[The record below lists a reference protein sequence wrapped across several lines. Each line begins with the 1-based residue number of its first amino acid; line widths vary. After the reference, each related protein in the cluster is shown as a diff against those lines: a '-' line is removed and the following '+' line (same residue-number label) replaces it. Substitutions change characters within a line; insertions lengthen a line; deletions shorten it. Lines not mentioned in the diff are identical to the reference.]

1 MAAVRRLF
9 HPGVAVLVAL
19 AAPGAGCSSVNVV
32 LPFTNTDETKSA
44 ADAVRTDTS
53 FIPPTD
59 PRYSETGAP
68 RAGEPTGASI
78 SGDARTVGE
87 GRGYAPVGGGRKR

>member
-1 MAAVRRLF
+1 VRLRLALL
-9 HPGVAVLVAL
+9 VAV
-19 AAPGAGCSSVNVV
+19 AAAGCTAVNVV
-32 LPFTNTDETKSA
+32 PPFANTDQTKSA

-78 SGDARTVGE
+78 SGDPRLLGD
-87 GRGYAPVGGGRKR
+87 GRSYAPVGGGRKR